1 MGMDAPDPSRESA
14 NLHVSTLLVAPERAL
29 NNALDQLGFAN
40 NDDRVIEHEGKLAFI
55 TCSHDADC
63 DDMFALI
70 AELAARGESWELQ
83 FRVDT
88 GEGRAIFQRLSRHQ
102 RVEAVDS
109 AVPVETDQ
117 AASELPTH
125 DLDSDSGRSELA
137 RAVDRID
144 PAEIFVTIGS
154 HPKGHA
160 TAVILRRNPR
170 RALFVASGS
179 DEASLRAAIRE
190 KLPTVMFAVTMK
202 PTNGA

>member
-1 MGMDAPDPSRESA
+1 MGMDATEPSRESA

-83 FRVDT
+83 FRIDT

-109 AVPVETDQ
+109 AVPVETDET
-117 AASELPTH
+117 ASELPTH
-125 DLDSDSGRSELA
+125 DLDSDDGRTELA

-144 PAEIFVTIGS
+144 PAEVFVTIGS

-202 PTNGA
+202 PTDGA